1 MANEKKKLE
10 LDKNVDKK
18 KVLDDLVLQ
27 INKTYGKGSIMTL
40 GESKVANNI
49 STISTGC
56 LAVDIAT
63 GIGGIPRGRIT
74 EIYGPESSGKT
85 TLALQTIAQCQKE
98 GGICAFIDA
107 ENALDPQYAEALG
120 VDLDN
125 LFISQPD
132 DGDQAINIL
141 RDLVYSSAI
150 DLIVVDSVAALVPR
164 AELEGDMENANI
176 GQQARLMSKAM
187 RLVTTS
193 TFKTNTSVV
202 FINQLREKV
211 GVMFGN
217 PETTTGGRA
226 LKFFASMRIEVR
238 KADQLKSGADAYG
251 NKAKIKIVKNKLASP
266 FKTADVELLYGKGFS
281 NESCILDMAIEKDI
295 IEKSGSWFSYND
307 EKIAQGREKCLDF
320 LSNNPDVFFEIENKV
335 REAYGLPLK
344 ENKAE

>member
-320 LSNNPDVFFEIENKV
+320 LSNNFTDTFSAFLVNFI
-335 REAYGLPLK
+335 LLI
-344 ENKAE
+344 